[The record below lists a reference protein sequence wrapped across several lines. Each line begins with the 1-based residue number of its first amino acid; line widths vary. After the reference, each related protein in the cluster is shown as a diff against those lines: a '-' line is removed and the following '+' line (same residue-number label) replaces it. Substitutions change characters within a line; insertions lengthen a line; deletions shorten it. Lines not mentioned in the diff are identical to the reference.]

1 MQSDETTEAGALAS
15 ARARVEQAR
24 TDVAE
29 AETRLEAVLADLRV
43 SPRAEKVVSA
53 AIEEALE
60 RRRHARKKLTF
71 AEEIASPS
79 R

>member
-60 RRRHARKKLTF
+60 RLRNARKKLTF